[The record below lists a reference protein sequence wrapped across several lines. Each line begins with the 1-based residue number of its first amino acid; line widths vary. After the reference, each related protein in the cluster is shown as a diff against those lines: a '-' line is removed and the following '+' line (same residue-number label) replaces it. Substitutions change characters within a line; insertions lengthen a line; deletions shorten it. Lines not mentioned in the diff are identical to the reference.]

1 MIKVSFRLLKL
12 LSIKIFLDILYN
24 FKKWLQIYNSVPLLN
39 YVHAFEDFNRRFFAK
54 TELNKAEIDSFHRE
68 LSQIIDDYFSATS
81 RSRIPVKNKINQGGP
96 PTYTPKRGILRIFSE
111 LKTILFERN
120 KNVFNTEIAIQA
132 SKPLTIAYNTA
143 LSLLEEYYI
152 PDFCHDVYSN
162 DSNLTCGNSAGDIVG
177 PRDAYNRSER
187 SSLKTG
193 SISRSSSLMFS
204 TGSRKPSIKMPVKS
218 KETENLPMIG
228 RGQNI
233 LELCHVMRIITI
245 P

>member
-1 MIKVSFRLLKL
+1 MIHFIENFLRLLTITSQRHPAAESQSKIRLIKVINLRSVRGNRE
-12 LSIKIFLDILYN
+12 IFSKHN
-24 FKKWLQIYNSVPLLN
+24 
-39 YVHAFEDFNRRFFAK
+39 
-54 TELNKAEIDSFHRE
+54 
-68 LSQIIDDYFSATS
+68 
-81 RSRIPVKNKINQGGP
+81 
-96 PTYTPKRGILRIFSE
+96 FSE

-162 DSNLTCGNSAGDIVG
+162 DLNLTCGNSAGDIVG

-228 RGQNI
+228 RDQNNLI
-233 LELCHVMRIITI
+233 FRL
-245 P
+245 

>member
-1 MIKVSFRLLKL
+1 M
-12 LSIKIFLDILYN
+12 
-24 FKKWLQIYNSVPLLN
+24 N

-81 RSRIPVKNKINQGGP
+81 RSRIPVKNKINQGDTFKTSAGKSRIFS
-96 PTYTPKRGILRIFSE
+96 KRNFSE

-162 DSNLTCGNSAGDIVG
+162 DLNLTCGNSAGDIVG

-228 RGQNI
+228 RDRNNFI
-233 LELCHVMRIITI
+233 FRICKNCCHPIR
-245 P
+245 

>member
-1 MIKVSFRLLKL
+1 M
-12 LSIKIFLDILYN
+12 
-24 FKKWLQIYNSVPLLN
+24 
-39 YVHAFEDFNRRFFAK
+39 
-54 TELNKAEIDSFHRE
+54 
-68 LSQIIDDYFSATS
+68 
-81 RSRIPVKNKINQGGP
+81 
-96 PTYTPKRGILRIFSE
+96 
-111 LKTILFERN
+111 
-120 KNVFNTEIAIQA
+120 FNTEIAIQA

-162 DSNLTCGNSAGDIVG
+162 DLNLTCGNSAGDIVG

-228 RGQNI
+228 RDQNRSKFHI
-233 LELCHVMRIITI
+233 LHCKNFCHPIRRRYQYGIFLWRFESISNYYSENSQRFKRRMCLCYLSWKIRREFKFQAPRTNSMLCRILCPRKQTERY
-245 P
+245 